1 MLLADKVKK
10 TGDRIQTWWNNEK
23 HPAGT
28 YWTAYT
34 VLFLALFS
42 VIAMGFFIIG
52 KSFIFSA
59 RMGDG
64 IRQHY
69 ASLAYFGQY
78 LREILYNLFVN
89 HTL

>member
-52 KSFIFSA
+52 KFSETL
-59 RMGDG
+59 
-64 IRQHY
+64 
-69 ASLAYFGQY
+69 LAYRPAVRSVCRRVSFLQEDTVC
-78 LREILYNLFVN
+78 RAW
-89 HTL
+89 T